1 MFDFGR
7 QQPGVQNEHPSDEEH
22 DRSSFSESPL
32 LFGKSSRSCRL
43 VVNEKYS
50 DTPSLMTV
58 TPPTTDDDNKIGLK
72 KLLSLPKS
80 SSSSS
85 KQNHG
90 EPPAAEQQRNI
101 EFTASGRKDDTH
113 DEADGVTSP
122 PLWKY
127 PRSSSSISNSIE
139 VLASRSR
146 VNYNRFFSFNDA
158 TATTTTDFVSNRSQE
173 IARGRQELMDM
184 IRTMPENSYELSLKD
199 LIEHKQQ
206 PQPTKDDHHDA
217 TPEME
222 SSHNST
228 NNSSSTTSK
237 VSSKDQ
243 PKSNRESNIPVLK
256 RSKSADSS
264 NGKNGPVLLKM
275 FLPFSDFGMHKKK
288 RKNKGSKKSAYYAKV
303 SPKPTPL
310 IEGEKNSTTTTNTS
324 IDKEWWKKRFAVA
337 ADKYQTEITISHGG
351 LDSRGESSGSSNGSN
366 GSRKMAGL
374 LTCFWSSN
382 TKKTKTILLKGGDY

>member
-1 MFDFGR
+1 MFDFAR
-7 QQPGVQNEHPSDEEH
+7 QQGVVVEHPSDEEY

-58 TPPTTDDDNKIGLK
+58 TLPTDNDKIGLK

-80 SSSSS
+80 ASS

-90 EPPAAEQQRNI
+90 EPADQQRNI
-101 EFTASGRKDDTH
+101 EFTALGRKDDAN
-113 DEADGVTSP
+113 DETDGVTSP

-127 PRSSSSISNSIE
+127 PRSSSSISNSTE
-139 VLASRSR
+139 GSASKSR
-146 VNYNRFFSFNDA
+146 VNYNRFFSFNDT
-158 TATTTTDFVSNRSQE
+158 TATTTTDLVSNRSQE
-173 IARGRQELMDM
+173 IARGRQELMDI

-206 PQPTKDDHHDA
+206 LQPTKDEQHDP
-217 TPEME
+217 TLEME
-222 SSHNST
+222 SSRNST
-228 NNSSSTTSK
+228 NSSNNNSSSSTSK

-243 PKSNRESNIPVLK
+243 TRNNRENNIPVLK

-264 NGKNGPVLLKM
+264 NGKNGSVLLKM

-288 RKNKGSKKSAYYAKV
+288 RKNKGLKKSAYYAKV

-310 IEGEKNSTTTTNTS
+310 IEGEKNSSTTTNTT
-324 IDKEWWKKRFAVA
+324 IDKEWWKKRFSVA
-337 ADKYQTEITISHGG
+337 ADKDQTEITISHGG
-351 LDSRGESSGSSNGSN
+351 LDSRGESSGSSNSSN

-374 LTCFWSSN
+374 LTCFRSSN
-382 TKKTKTILLKGGDY
+382 TKKTKTILLKGSDY

>member
-7 QQPGVQNEHPSDEEH
+7 QQQGVRDEHPSDEEH

-43 VVNEKYS
+43 AVNEKYS
-50 DTPSLMTV
+50 DTPSLTTV
-58 TPPTTDDDNKIGLK
+58 TPPTDNENGLK
-72 KLLSLPKS
+72 KLPSLP
-80 SSSSS
+80 SSS

-90 EPPAAEQQRNI
+90 EPAAEQQRNI
-101 EFTASGRKDDTH
+101 EFTASSRKDETN
-113 DEADGVTSP
+113 DEKDGVTSP

-127 PRSSSSISNSIE
+127 PRSSSSISNSTE
-139 VLASRSR
+139 VLSSRSR
-146 VNYNRFFSFNDA
+146 GNYNRFFSFNDA

-222 SSHNST
+222 SSRNST

-243 PKSNRESNIPVLK
+243 TKSNRENNIPVLK

-303 SPKPTPL
+303 SPKPIPL

-337 ADKYQTEITISHGG
+337 ADEITISHGG
-351 LDSRGESSGSSNGSN
+351 LDNRGESSGSSNSSN

-382 TKKTKTILLKGGDY
+382 TKKTKTISLKGSNY

>member
-7 QQPGVQNEHPSDEEH
+7 QQVEHPSDEEH
-22 DRSSFSESPL
+22 DSSSFSESPL
-32 LFGKSSRSCRL
+32 LFGKSSRSCRS

-50 DTPSLMTV
+50 DE
-58 TPPTTDDDNKIGLK
+58 NGLK

-80 SSSSS
+80 ASSS
-85 KQNHG
+85 KQNPG
-90 EPPAAEQQRNI
+90 EPAAEQQRNI
-101 EFTASGRKDDTH
+101 EFTASGRKDDET
-113 DEADGVTSP
+113 DGVTSP

-127 PRSSSSISNSIE
+127 PRSSSSLSNSTD

-146 VNYNRFFSFNDA
+146 GNYNRFFSFNDA

-206 PQPTKDDHHDA
+206 PQPTKDNHHDA
-217 TPEME
+217 TPETE

-243 PKSNRESNIPVLK
+243 TKSNIPVLK

-310 IEGEKNSTTTTNTS
+310 IEGEKNSTTTNNTS

-351 LDSRGESSGSSNGSN
+351 LDSRGESSGSSNSSN
-366 GSRKMAGL
+366 RSRKMAGL
-374 LTCFWSSN
+374 LTCFWSSH
-382 TKKTKTILLKGGDY
+382 TKKTKTISLKGSNY

>member
-7 QQPGVQNEHPSDEEH
+7 QQVEHPSDEEH

-43 VVNEKYS
+43 VVNDKYS

-58 TPPTTDDDNKIGLK
+58 TPPKTDDDNKIGLK

-80 SSSSS
+80 ASSR
-85 KQNHG
+85 QNHG
-90 EPPAAEQQRNI
+90 EPAAEQQKNI
-101 EFTASGRKDDTH
+101 EFTASGRKDET
-113 DEADGVTSP
+113 DGVTSP
-122 PLWKY
+122 PLWQY
-127 PRSSSSISNSIE
+127 PRSSSSISNSTE

-146 VNYNRFFSFNDA
+146 GNYNRFFSFNDA

-199 LIEHKQQ
+199 LIEHKHQVQ
-206 PQPTKDDHHDA
+206 PPTDDEPQDA
-217 TPEME
+217 ALEME
-222 SSHNST
+222 SSRNST

-243 PKSNRESNIPVLK
+243 TKSNRESNIPVLK

-264 NGKNGPVLLKM
+264 NGKNRPVLLKM

-310 IEGEKNSTTTTNTS
+310 IEGERNSTTTTNTS

-351 LDSRGESSGSSNGSN
+351 LDNRGESSGSSNSSN

-374 LTCFWSSN
+374 LTCFWSN
-382 TKKTKTILLKGGDY
+382 TKKTKTILLKGSDC

>member
-7 QQPGVQNEHPSDEEH
+7 QGVVVLHPSDNEEY

-58 TPPTTDDDNKIGLK
+58 TPPTVNDKIGLK

-80 SSSSS
+80 ASS
-85 KQNHG
+85 KQNHA
-90 EPPAAEQQRNI
+90 EPAEQQRNI
-101 EFTASGRKDDTH
+101 EFTALGRKDDADN
-113 DEADGVTSP
+113 DETDGVTSP

-127 PRSSSSISNSIE
+127 PLSSSSTSNSTE
-139 VLASRSR
+139 GSASKSR
-146 VNYNRFFSFNDA
+146 VNYNRFFSFNDT
-158 TATTTTDFVSNRSQE
+158 TATTTTDLASNRSQE

-199 LIEHKQQ
+199 LIEHKQL
-206 PQPTKDDHHDA
+206 QPTEDEHHDP
-217 TPEME
+217 TLEME
-222 SSHNST
+222 SSRNST
-228 NNSSSTTSK
+228 NSSNNNSSSTTSK

-243 PKSNRESNIPVLK
+243 TRSNRENNIPVLK

-275 FLPFSDFGMHKKK
+275 FLPFSGFGMHKKK
-288 RKNKGSKKSAYYAKV
+288 RKNKGLKKSAYYAKV

-310 IEGEKNSTTTTNTS
+310 IEGEKNSSTTTNTTV
-324 IDKEWWKKRFAVA
+324 DKEWWKKRFSVA
-337 ADKYQTEITISHGG
+337 ADKDQTEIIISHGG
-351 LDSRGESSGSSNGSN
+351 LESRGESSGSSNSN

-374 LTCFWSSN
+374 FTCFWSSN
-382 TKKTKTILLKGGDY
+382 TKKTKTILLKGSDY

>member
-7 QQPGVQNEHPSDEEH
+7 QQQGVQAEHPSDEEH

-50 DTPSLMTV
+50 DTASLMTV

-72 KLLSLPKS
+72 KFLSLPKS

-127 PRSSSSISNSIE
+127 PRSSSSISNSTE

-146 VNYNRFFSFNDA
+146 VNYNRFYSFNDA
-158 TATTTTDFVSNRSQE
+158 TATTTTDSVSNRSQE
-173 IARGRQELMDM
+173 IARGRQDLMDM

-243 PKSNRESNIPVLK
+243 PKSNIPVLK

-351 LDSRGESSGSSNGSN
+351 LDSRGESSGSSNSSN

-382 TKKTKTILLKGGDY
+382 TKKTKTILLKGSDY